1 MHEIWEVPMSID
13 EAEARLTSGLNAARI
28 SVGKGS
34 PYDSDVHTLDCHYQL
49 PRGPHFAVGIERF
62 TDQRC
67 SVQIRRAGIAR
78 RLTPKG
84 LYAKV
89 VEAVES
95 LGGRRME

>member
-1 MHEIWEVPMSID
+1 
-13 EAEARLTSGLNAARI
+13 
-28 SVGKGS
+28 
-34 PYDSDVHTLDCHYQL
+34 
-49 PRGPHFAVGIERF
+49 VGIERF

-78 RLTPKG
+78 RLTPKE